1 MSQRS
6 GVRLHFRKKP
16 WDVVAVVGYTLVMT
30 AVLLALGNGHI
41 LAILLVLFVPG
52 YVFVASLFPNDT
64 EIDWTER
71 VALSVGL
78 SITVVPL
85 LGFILNFTPWGIRYE
100 PIVATITIALFTVGV
115 GYAAY
120 WRRMR
125 LPVDQRLSL
134 TVELALPAW
143 RAYSAMDKAL
153 AVALVA
159 GIAVAAGTL
168 VYVATTPRA
177 GERFTEFYLLGPGGN
192 TSGYPMNLTPAE
204 PGTVVV
210 GIINHEAAA
219 AAYAVRVDLV
229 GVDVVFNASCNCNQ
243 TQELN
248 RTSISWLNQSL
259 GDAQNWTQRYTF
271 WINATGLWKIQFLLY
286 KDGDFSSAYRELHLF
301 IRVG

>member
-100 PIVATITIALFTVGV
+100 PIVATI
-115 GYAAY
+115 
-120 WRRMR
+120 
-125 LPVDQRLSL
+125 
-134 TVELALPAW
+134 
-143 RAYSAMDKAL
+143 
-153 AVALVA
+153 
-159 GIAVAAGTL
+159 
-168 VYVATTPRA
+168 
-177 GERFTEFYLLGPGGN
+177 
-192 TSGYPMNLTPAE
+192 
-204 PGTVVV
+204 
-210 GIINHEAAA
+210 
-219 AAYAVRVDLV
+219 
-229 GVDVVFNASCNCNQ
+229 
-243 TQELN
+243 
-248 RTSISWLNQSL
+248 
-259 GDAQNWTQRYTF
+259 
-271 WINATGLWKIQFLLY
+271 
-286 KDGDFSSAYRELHLF
+286 
-301 IRVG
+301 